1 MARVTFVDGIDTVR
15 GALDSVNEG
24 QMKRARLVCKWHY
37 WGEKWIDEYGLNK
50 IVYKLHIFTAF
61 SRQSEFSALKICVC
75 HFFFVPLRRR
85 RRKQSLQ
92 SFVEQIRQAG
102 GEVLFDIIP
111 GLNHPQT
118 CEQSFTAERIGWVMG
133 HSKQ

>member
-1 MARVTFVDGIDTVR
+1 M
-15 GALDSVNEG
+15 S
-24 QMKRARLVCKWHY
+24 
-37 WGEKWIDEYGLNK
+37 
-50 IVYKLHIFTAF
+50 
-61 SRQSEFSALKICVC
+61 
-75 HFFFVPLRRR
+75 FFFRTFARK

-92 SFVEQIRQAG
+92 SFVEQIRQAV